1 MTLESYIAELLSY
14 MAFIP
19 AAVLCFFPMK
29 NQLKFSLKTI
39 LGTMLLLFATTLP
52 VAAYLTCRFALAAN
66 ALTLPLLILYFFVYH
81 LTNEAHISKSLSVFC
96 FSCAMM
102 SFVCNFANGFQAT
115 FPTSN
120 IYVGNIKSSLFQ
132 FGVSTVV
139 TIFLAYPLLTYGSR
153 LIDIFDIY
161 HVWYSTITIS
171 AIFLCYNLLISECNY
186 ETMYSNHV
194 FLFFWTS
201 LSLLLLL
208 MLLIYVIFYFIAIG
222 MLENTKTEERNRI
235 LEMQESQYIAQ
246 KKYMEDTLKTRH
258 DFKHTIRT
266 LKSLSLA
273 KDYATIDSYLDEYI
287 NSMPENDIIQ
297 YCKNNAVNALLNFY
311 MQSAK
316 QQDIR
321 LHWKIDLPETV
332 EISNTDLCSIL
343 GNILENAITSCQD
356 LPKEDRFIQLSVI
369 TRHDFYLYI
378 VAVNHFNGKRIKK
391 NNRYL
396 STHKNGNGIGLTS
409 IAVTAEKYG
418 GSAEFSHAGTEF
430 YSNVMIPIRQDRV

>member
-153 LIDIFDIY
+153 LIDIF
-161 HVWYSTITIS
+161 
-171 AIFLCYNLLISECNY
+171 
-186 ETMYSNHV
+186 
-194 FLFFWTS
+194 
-201 LSLLLLL
+201 
-208 MLLIYVIFYFIAIG
+208 VI
-222 MLENTKTEERNRI
+222 
-235 LEMQESQYIAQ
+235 
-246 KKYMEDTLKTRH
+246 
-258 DFKHTIRT
+258 
-266 LKSLSLA
+266 
-273 KDYATIDSYLDEYI
+273 
-287 NSMPENDIIQ
+287 
-297 YCKNNAVNALLNFY
+297 
-311 MQSAK
+311 
-316 QQDIR
+316 
-321 LHWKIDLPETV
+321 
-332 EISNTDLCSIL
+332 
-343 GNILENAITSCQD
+343 
-356 LPKEDRFIQLSVI
+356 
-369 TRHDFYLYI
+369 
-378 VAVNHFNGKRIKK
+378 
-391 NNRYL
+391 
-396 STHKNGNGIGLTS
+396 
-409 IAVTAEKYG
+409 
-418 GSAEFSHAGTEF
+418 
-430 YSNVMIPIRQDRV
+430 

>member
-1 MTLESYIAELLSY
+1 
-14 MAFIP
+14 
-19 AAVLCFFPMK
+19 
-29 NQLKFSLKTI
+29 
-39 LGTMLLLFATTLP
+39 
-52 VAAYLTCRFALAAN
+52 
-66 ALTLPLLILYFFVYH
+66 
-81 LTNEAHISKSLSVFC
+81 
-96 FSCAMM
+96 
-102 SFVCNFANGFQAT
+102 
-115 FPTSN
+115 
-120 IYVGNIKSSLFQ
+120 
-132 FGVSTVV
+132 
-139 TIFLAYPLLTYGSR
+139 
-153 LIDIFDIY
+153 
-161 HVWYSTITIS
+161 
-171 AIFLCYNLLISECNY
+171 
-186 ETMYSNHV
+186 
-194 FLFFWTS
+194 
-201 LSLLLLL
+201 
-208 MLLIYVIFYFIAIG
+208 

-287 NSMPENDIIQ
+287 NSMPENDIVQ

-316 QQDIR
+316 QREIR

-332 EISNTDLCSIL
+332 EISTMDLCSIL

-356 LPKEDRFIQLSVI
+356 LSKEDRFIQLSVI

-378 VAVNHFNGKRIKK
+378 VAVNRFSGKRIQK

-430 YSNVMIPIRQDRV
+430 YSNVMMPIRQEMI